1 MKKFLFL
8 FLTLIMLLSLSS
20 CAINW
25 FDGES
30 YDVPWWF
37 SLLIIS
43 ALMAPAVILMFHS
56 VTSEFRRCPKCR
68 HRFKPKWY
76 KSFGALFI
84 GEKTNCQSE
93 SRLYKCPKC
102 KYKGLMQ
109 ASYDQEEQNDE
120 QGE

>member
-1 MKKFLFL
+1 MKKLILISITSILLFP
-8 FLTLIMLLSLSS
+8 LSS
-20 CAINW
+20 CTVNW

-37 SLLIIS
+37 SLLIMS
-43 ALMAPAVILMFHS
+43 ALMAPAIILMFHS
-56 VTSEFRRCPKCR
+56 ITSEFRHCPKCQ

-93 SRLYKCPKC
+93 ARLFKCPKC
-102 KYKGLMQ
+102 KYKGLMN
-109 ASYDQEEQNDE
+109 ASYDQDKPPKEK
-120 QGE
+120 GE